1 VVLLL
6 AWGRAILL
14 QFAHPLVAA
23 GVAEHS
29 LFIRE
34 PRGRLRRLRHTLG
47 AMLALTFG
55 SAEEI
60 HRAARGINAIHDRVN
75 GTLSESSG
83 PFGAGHRYSAHDPAL
98 LRWVHATLLDS
109 LPLAYE
115 RFVGP
120 LTAEEK
126 DRYCAEASGM
136 ELVLGIPSG
145 YLPRDTAA
153 LRAYMEGM
161 YASGEIVV
169 GETARRLAGELLAP
183 PVPALAPVSALL
195 NLPAIGLLPPAVRE
209 SYGLEWGPGREAVLR
224 GWAGLTRTVLPLV
237 PPALRTW
244 PPSRRRQRR
253 AGGGRPDR
261 GGGYAAPA
269 TGATPS

>member
-29 LFIRE
+29 LFMRQ

-47 AMLALTFG
+47 AMLSLTFG
-55 SAEEI
+55 SEEEI
-60 HRAARGINAIHDRVN
+60 RRAAREINAVHDRVN
-75 GTLSESSG
+75 GTLAEPGG
-83 PFGAGHRYSAHDPAL
+83 PFGAGHPYSAHDPAL

-115 RFVGP
+115 HFVGP

-126 DRYCAEASGM
+126 DRYCAEASGI
-136 ELVLGIPSG
+136 EPLLGIPSG
-145 YLPRDTAA
+145 YLPRDTTA

-161 YASGEIVV
+161 YASGEIAV
-169 GETARRLAGELLAP
+169 GQTARRLARELLAP
-183 PVPALAPVSALL
+183 PGPALAPVSALV

-209 SYGLEWGPGREAVLR
+209 SYGFDWGPGREALLR
-224 GWAGLTRTVLPLV
+224 GTAGLVRTVLPLV
-237 PPALRTW
+237 PPVLRMW
-244 PPSRRRQRR
+244 PPSRRQPVR
-253 AGGGRPDR
+253 GEGGRR